1 MKNIATKLIMYLCA
15 CIMASSFI
23 SIQSLAVLMLICIA
37 VASLAEYNNNIKS
50 SIMVFILVTIC
61 AYFYTAIIFFIP
73 LFMYDLFRTRYHYL
87 SLTGI
92 VALALQIQNINLKDI
107 CLLLIIS
114 ASAYFIKYQIEKD
127 NASFERLL
135 NQRDEQ
141 NDKRIILEER
151 FKALS
156 DSQDAQ
162 INIAT
167 LNERNRIAHEIHDNV
182 GHLLSSSIIQIGAA
196 MAITKEEHT
205 KQSLSVIKDTLN
217 KGMDSIRSS
226 IHNIHDNSIDLDNEL
241 KQITDNFSF
250 CKMRYRYDVVTPLPL
265 KVRYDIIAISKEALS
280 NVIKHSDAKHVTLN
294 VFEHPE
300 FYQLIIYD
308 NGTKKEITDNTGMG
322 LDGIKQ
328 RVSTFNGIINISDD
342 KGFRIFISIPKKAGE
357 KNENSN
363 S

>member
-1 MKNIATKLIMYLCA
+1 MKNIATKLIMFLCA

-23 SIQSLAVLMLICIA
+23 SIQSLVVLLLVCLA
-37 VASLAEYNNNIKS
+37 VASFAEYNNNIKF
-50 SIMVFILVTIC
+50 SITVFIAVTIC
-61 AYFYTAIIFFIP
+61 AYFYTSVIFFIP
-73 LFMYDLFRTRYHYL
+73 LFMYDLFRTRLHYL
-87 SLTGI
+87 SLTGV
-92 VALALQIQNINLKDI
+92 VAVAFQIQNININDI
-107 CLLLIIS
+107 FLLLIIS

-127 NASFERLL
+127 NASFEKLL
-135 NQRDEQ
+135 IQRDEQ
-141 NDKRIILEER
+141 HNKRIILEDR
-151 FKALS
+151 IKALAEK
-156 DSQDAQ
+156 QDAQ

-196 MAITKEEHT
+196 MATTKEEHT

-250 CKMRYRYDVVTPLPL
+250 CRIRYRYDVVTHLPL
-265 KVRYDIIAISKEALS
+265 KVRYDVIAISKEALS
-280 NVIKHSDAKHVTLN
+280 NVIKHSDATHVTLN

-308 NGTKKEITDNTGMG
+308 NGTKKTITDNTGMG

-328 RVSTFNGIINISDD
+328 RVSTFNGIINISYD